1 MRVFSA
7 FFIAAL
13 INVMLFTMMQSMVVS
28 KGRGSNLR
36 FDTQVI
42 DFVRMDVQSK
52 SESERKRARPPP
64 KPAPQQT
71 EKTFSH
77 KPAVTD
83 ISHLPLPVSRVEL
96 DLPLDLGTG
105 PYLGEVLSE
114 IPSQAPDLILASELM
129 PVSQIPPRYPLHAKR
144 RHLEGYVDVEFTVDR
159 EGRVSDPKIVAADPP
174 KVFDRAVLQA
184 LRHWRF
190 EPRLVD
196 GLAVAV
202 RARQRIDFNLSG
214 S

>member
-7 FFIAAL
+7 FFIAVL
-13 INVMLFTMMQSMVVS
+13 INAMLFTMMQSMVMS
-28 KGRGSNLR
+28 KGPGSHSR
-36 FDTQVI
+36 IDAQII
-42 DFVRMDVQSK
+42 DFMRLDVQSK
-52 SESERKRARPPP
+52 PEPERKRVRQPP

-71 EKTFSH
+71 EKPF
-77 KPAVTD
+77 KPIPTLAD

-96 DLPLDLGTG
+96 DLPLDLGAG
-105 PYLGEVLSE
+105 PYLGEVLAE
-114 IPSQAPDLILASELM
+114 IPNQAPDLILASELM
-129 PVSQIPPRYPLHAKR
+129 PVAQVPPQYPLQAKR

-159 EGRVSDPKIVAADPP
+159 EGRVSDPKILAADPP
-174 KVFDRAVLQA
+174 NVFNRAVLQA

-202 RARQRIDFNLSG
+202 RAKQRIDFNLSG